1 MSLWTLCSHTS
12 SGRVVSPYPDD
23 FVGNFELSTNLAL
36 DAAYKADPPPEYD
49 FPAYDLFAAAS
60 SIRQNLVDDVYTSEY
75 AFQSALYEEVFG
87 PGHDGHFVYYPDLLT
102 AVFEWTR
109 QRGLVSIS
117 EDGSSLPVIKIYGT
131 F

>member
-1 MSLWTLCSHTS
+1 MALFLESLD
-12 SGRVVSPYPDD
+12 G
-23 FVGNFELSTNLAL
+23 TNLAS